1 MGKATH
7 PLTAADFQDAVLVAL
22 GELLVGKTTDQIH
35 FRMVVAKTC
44 ALTGIAV
51 DRFGDNE
58 QAGKS
63 WTECWV
69 SWAFKALCD
78 KGLGDKERKGWWKLT
93 AMGKTA
99 YKQLQGQSLDLTHKI
114 KEDEDDD
121 EVVALDEPIA
131 AAVPRTVLRFAG
143 PLVDENGQGFFPPV
157 SGEQSLSDPYLIR
170 LVAAQAK
177 CFRHYSSK
185 SSVCSGCPIYFS
197 CYEALVAE
205 FESDQRVGGTPQESV
220 PLVMGKPVAGKSKDT
235 QAPEKVLEAS
245 SKPAGGLPRMI
256 KVVAAVKCKECGGE
270 IPKGAPAMWLSGQWT
285 KHPACA
291 KGTKP

>member
-7 PLTAADFQDAVLVAL
+7 PLTAADFQDAVVVAL
-22 GELLVGKTTDQIH
+22 GELLKGGNTDQVH

-44 ALTGIAV
+44 ALTGVAV
-51 DRFGDNE
+51 GQFGDNE
-58 QAGKS
+58 QTGKT

-69 SWAFKALCD
+69 SWAFKALCE

-99 YKQLQGQSLDLTHKI
+99 FKQLQGQNLDLTHKI
-114 KEDEDDD
+114 KEEEDDD
-121 EVVALDEPIA
+121 EVVAINEPSSA
-131 AAVPRTVLRFAG
+131 ALSSSPVITPSG
-143 PLVDENGQGFFPPV
+143 PLVDENGHGFFPPAA
-157 SGEQSLSDPYLIR
+157 GRQNLSDPYLVQ

-185 SSVCSGCPIYFS
+185 SNVCSGCPIPFA
-197 CYEALVAE
+197 CYEALVQD
-205 FESDQRVGGTPQESV
+205 FESDQILGGTPQESV
-220 PLVMGKPVAGKSKDT
+220 PMGKLTAGKSKDT
-235 QAPEKVLEAS
+235 QTPEKILEAS

-256 KVVAAVKCKECGGE
+256 EVVAAVKCKECGGE
-270 IPKGAPAMWLSGQWT
+270 IPKGAPAMWLSGHWT
-285 KHPACA
+285 KHPACV